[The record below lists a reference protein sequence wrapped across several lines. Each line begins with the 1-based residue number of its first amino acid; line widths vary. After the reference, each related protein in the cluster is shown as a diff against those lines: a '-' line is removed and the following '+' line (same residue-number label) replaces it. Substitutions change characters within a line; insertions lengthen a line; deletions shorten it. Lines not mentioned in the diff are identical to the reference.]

1 MIDDCS
7 VCKSICNF
15 SGITAGFTH
24 TTDGAAIWGCDHI
37 LTQSACSPRWYW
49 PGSKR
54 ARECQL
60 RSNKPLACLI
70 SGYNFPNFGES
81 HVFIFQPGF
90 LFYSINWVSSRCK
103 LFYEPQSLIYIH
115 DNTIELHCTGNDVEG
130 RREEHRHHAGAWW
143 AVGEKPTPS
152 KDLAGWWWG

>member
-7 VCKSICNF
+7 VCKSSCKI
-15 SGITAGFTH
+15 SGITACFTH
-24 TTDGAAIWGCDHI
+24 TTDGAVAEADEAAIWGFDHI

-70 SGYNFPNFGES
+70 SGYDFPFWGIPCFFFNRG
-81 HVFIFQPGF
+81 
-90 LFYSINWVSSRCK
+90 FYSTQSIGCPPDVSCFMNPNHSSTSTITPLSSTALETMLKDAAKSTDITRALGELWVKSQHPVR
-103 LFYEPQSLIYIH
+103 I
-115 DNTIELHCTGNDVEG
+115 
-130 RREEHRHHAGAWW
+130 
-143 AVGEKPTPS
+143 
-152 KDLAGWWWG
+152 